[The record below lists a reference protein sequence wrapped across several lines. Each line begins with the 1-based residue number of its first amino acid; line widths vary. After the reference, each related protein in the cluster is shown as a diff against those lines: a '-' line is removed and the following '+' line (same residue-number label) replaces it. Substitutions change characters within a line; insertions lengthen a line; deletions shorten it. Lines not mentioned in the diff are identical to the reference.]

1 MERPTNIIGKWI
13 QPGLV
18 YWPWVCNTIKLRSLL
33 PFALAEGLI
42 CNKKLAL
49 AERELWLKPLCLE
62 FHIRQ
67 LKQTAIK
74 NDKPLING
82 PSSGVVPVPFRS
94 ITTYPHPM

>member
-49 AERELWLKPLCLE
+49 AERELWLKPSYFWAL
-62 FHIRQ
+62 HPSA
-67 LKQTAIK
+67 KADGNKKAKAILNFK
-74 NDKPLING
+74 G
-82 PSSGVVPVPFRS
+82 
-94 ITTYPHPM
+94 